1 MTRLLWLVS
10 IVLLATSPLE
20 AEEPD
25 LRSEVPSLPPSMSL
39 TGSLVRDGRWYALGS
54 NEIACI
60 NKLLAGKA
68 WSMPEGV
75 THVSLPPIN
84 NKIILWGRDGAH
96 LTATDVIEL
105 DDNAYFLW
113 SERNVHYYNGPDSNE
128 RKSLAELIH
137 RIKNGSEQAV
147 AGDEEKLGPSR
158 DKTETENPPTCHSRS
173 TAPRPSSR
181 ARRGGEAST
190 PSRAA

>member
-1 MTRLLWLVS
+1 MNRLLWSAYAVLV
-10 IVLLATSPLE
+10 AASPLSAQE
-20 AEEPD
+20 RKVQSA
-25 LRSEVPSLPPSMSL
+25 VPAFPPATCL
-39 TGSLVRDGRWYALGS
+39 AGNLIHDGRWYALGS
-54 NEIACI
+54 NEIACVK
-60 NKLLAGKA
+60 KLLAGKA

-84 NKIILWGRDGAH
+84 NKIILWGRDGEH
-96 LTATDVIEL
+96 LAATNVIEL

-113 SERNVHYYNGPDSNE
+113 SERNVHYYNEPDSNE

-158 DKTETENPPTCHSRS
+158 DKTETENPPTCRSR
-173 TAPRPSSR
+173 R
-181 ARRGGEAST
+181 AGHRLVV
-190 PSRAA
+190 RAVER